1 MSLQELLLA
10 LLLLGGSA
18 FCSGAEIAFTG
29 LNPLLPRLWHKERR
43 FGATRTLHYQEHPE
57 LLLVTLLV
65 GNNVI
70 NVGFSTLMA
79 LALLDT
85 RIPALWV
92 MLITTALV
100 FVLGELAPKVVFHL
114 LRNRVFPWLA
124 WPVWLLQLLLSPV
137 IPFIR
142 WISGLGVR
150 GAEHRGAAVARE
162 FRAHMDLLLST
173 DSPGGADENGKRMA
187 RRVFELRDTSLEV
200 VMTPRTEVVA
210 IPESASMDEFRD
222 TVIRHGYTKLP
233 VYRDSIDHIV
243 GYVMAHDLFHE
254 PGSLKAILRPIPV
267 SPHSRSVKQQ
277 LSLFG
282 RTNCKITVVLD
293 EFGGT
298 AGIVCQEDLLEEL
311 MGAIDDEHDTAGP
324 IPVRLA
330 DGRYFTDAR
339 VGMDVF
345 FERVGLPCPETEWE
359 TLGGWLTNELGRIPA
374 RGERVTVNGLPFQVV
389 SAHRNR
395 LVNLMVGPLPAP
407 GNGEDEASD

>member
-10 LLLLGGSA
+10 LLLLAGSA

-43 FGATRTLHYQEHPE
+43 FGASRTMHYQEHPE

-65 GNNVI
+65 GNNLI

-85 RIPALWV
+85 GIPALWV
-92 MLITTALV
+92 MLLTTALV
-100 FVLGELAPKVVFHL
+100 FVLGELTPKIVFHL

-124 WPVWLLQLLLSPV
+124 WPIWLLQLVISPV
-137 IPFIR
+137 IPLMR
-142 WISGLGVR
+142 WISKLGVR
-150 GAEHRGAAVARE
+150 GAELRSTTVARD
-162 FRAHMDLLLST
+162 FRAHMDLLLSSDT
-173 DSPGGADENGKRMA
+173 PGGSDEHEKRMA
-187 RRVFELRDTSLEV
+187 RRVFELRETSLEV

-210 IPESASMDEFRD
+210 IPETATIDEFRD

-254 PGSLKAILRPIPV
+254 PESLKAILRPIPV

-277 LSLFG
+277 LALFG

-298 AGIVCQEDLLEEL
+298 AGIVSQEDLLEEL
-311 MGAIDDEHDTAGP
+311 LGAIDDEHDTAGP
-324 IPVRLA
+324 TPVRLA

-339 VGMDVF
+339 VALDVF
-345 FERVGLPCPETEWE
+345 FHRVGLPCPETEWE

-374 RGERVTVNGLPFQVV
+374 RGERVTVDGLTFQVV

-395 LVNLMVGPLPAP
+395 LVNLMAGPLPEP
-407 GNGEDEASD
+407 DLEDIGDTE